1 MRDIPAKIVDKRI
14 LIMIIQIAE
23 LIVLAVIAGED
34 MRSMNISSWKIW
46 ILAVLSVGSAA
57 FGMATGRGDV
67 WYVLAAL
74 LPGVVLI
81 GLHYITGKQIGLGD
95 GLVTLCVGP
104 AFGAE
109 RVLLGITAAFFSS
122 ALFSLVIIAV
132 LRDKRKKSY
141 PFVPFIAAGMVV
153 ATIAKI

>member
-1 MRDIPAKIVDKRI
+1 VDKRI
-14 LIMIIQIAE
+14 LIMIIQFAE

-46 ILAVLSVGSAA
+46 ILAVLSVGSAM
-57 FGMATGRGDV
+57 FGMVIGRCDV
-67 WYVLAAL
+67 WCVAAAL
-74 LPGVVLI
+74 LPGAVLV
-81 GLHYITGKQIGLGD
+81 GLHFVTGKQIGLGD
-95 GLVTLCVGP
+95 GLVTLSIGP

-109 RVLLGITAAFFSS
+109 RVLLGITAAFFAS

>member
-67 WYVLAAL
+67 WYGLAAL

-109 RVLLGITAAFFSS
+109 RVLLGITTAFFAS